1 MLKKAIAK
9 LICAQKVKHNLS
21 QEQVYDFFRFGQDS
35 MEEYL
40 LENSTPQ
47 EDIDVLYQRVDVLLD
62 QYNDDME
69 SAIYDAVS
77 EYVIQHGQWRDLAMS
92 SWFDDQITPMID
104 DALGYVTTD
113 VDGEQVTHPPANVR
127 YLEKERMK
135 LGADALAEA
144 VLDGMQTA
152 EEQYLE
158 DILFKEFQTLIPA
171 TSVGEEENSHAVV

>member
-9 LICAQKVKHNLS
+9 LLLAQKVKHNLS

-40 LENSTPQ
+40 LSNQPPQ
-47 EDIDVLYQRVDVLLD
+47 EDIDVMIQRVDVLLE
-62 QYNDDME
+62 QYHDDIE

-77 EYVIQHGQWRDLAMS
+77 EYVIQHGQWRELVMS

-104 DALGYVTTD
+104 EAIGYVTTT
-113 VDGEQVTHPPANVR
+113 VDDEQVTHPPANVG

-135 LGADALAEA
+135 QGADALAEA

-152 EEQYLE
+152 EEQYFE
-158 DILFKEFQTLIPA
+158 DILFKEFQTLIPPM
-171 TSVGEEENSHAVV
+171 SLGEEEDVHAAV